1 MTHRLL
7 LSNAGKETDDI
18 AIKERKKKKKKKRK
32 EKSCLETKLKNNNLT
47 FSSKMRKR

>member
-18 AIKERKKKKKKKRK
+18 AIKERKNKRK
-32 EKSCLETKLKNNNLT
+32 KLLGDQAK
-47 FSSKMRKR
+47 K

>member
-18 AIKERKKKKKKKRK
+18 AIKERKNKIKKLLGDQAKK
-32 EKSCLETKLKNNNLT
+32 
-47 FSSKMRKR
+47 

>member
-18 AIKERKKKKKKKRK
+18 AIKERKRKKKKKNKIK
-32 EKSCLETKLKNNNLT
+32 KLLGDQAK
-47 FSSKMRKR
+47 K